1 MVELI
6 FNLTVLIIGLLVM
19 IYAAGKAVDHS
30 VVFASALGV
39 SPLIIGLLFVSIG
52 TDLPEI
58 VNSIVASG
66 LGHLDI
72 NVGDAIGSVLT
83 QFTLIFG
90 LLSFVAKKPFKINKK
105 IMFAMGSCL
114 LLALFLV
121 YSTVE
126 KGFISRINAL
136 FMIGSLPVYMMLI
149 HSLIGL
155 EPTVD
160 QSPPTEVKKFRH
172 LVFALIGFGGVA
184 VGSYAV
190 VTSVIEISKIF
201 NIPEYIISFFGVAIG
216 TSLPELVVD
225 VKAIRKGET
234 ALAYGDIIGSCIID
248 ATLSIGIGAFIFP
261 QAVSTKLANT
271 SILYTIFASFIVVF
285 LLTMRGTIDR
295 KAGIILISIYLL
307 SYMLLFI

>member
-1 MVELI
+1 MVAL
-6 FNLTVLIIGLLVM
+6 FFHVAALVIGLVVM
-19 IYAAGKAVDHS
+19 IYAAEKSVDHS
-30 VVFASALGV
+30 IIFASALGI

-72 NVGDAIGSVLT
+72 DVGDSIGSVMTQLT
-83 QFTLIFG
+83 LVFG
-90 LLSFVAKKPFKINKK
+90 LLSFVAKKSFKLNKK
-105 IMFAMGSCL
+105 ILFVMGSCL
-114 LLALFLV
+114 LLSLFLV

-126 KGFISRINAL
+126 TGFISRINAL
-136 FMIGSLPVYMMLI
+136 FMIGSLPIYMALI
-149 HSLIGL
+149 YFLVGR

-160 QSPPTEVKKFRH
+160 RSPQRDVKKFRH
-172 LVFALIGFGGVA
+172 LIFALIGFSGVA

-190 VTSVIEISKIF
+190 VTSVIEISTIF
-201 NIPEYIISFFGVAIG
+201 NVPEYIISFFAVAIG

-234 ALAYGDIIGSCIID
+234 ALAYGDIIGSCIVD

-261 QAVSTKLANT
+261 QAVSPNLANT
-271 SILYTIFASFIVVF
+271 AILYTIVASFIVTC
-285 LLTMRGTIDR
+285 LLTLRGTIDR
-295 KAGIILISIYLL
+295 KAGVILISLYLL
-307 SYMLLFI
+307 SYILLFL